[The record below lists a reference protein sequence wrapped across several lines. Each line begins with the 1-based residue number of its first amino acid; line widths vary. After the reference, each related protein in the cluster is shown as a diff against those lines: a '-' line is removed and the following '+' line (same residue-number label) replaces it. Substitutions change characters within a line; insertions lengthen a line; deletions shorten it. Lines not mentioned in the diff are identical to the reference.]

1 MRTLKNKGEK
11 IFVYT
16 WVNKWWLYFISWSGP
31 KPLESHAYG
40 CQLLALNRWY
50 YLYLPV
56 DLRLFGLHIIFL
68 YAWLIYHLQKCFFN
82 DWLISWELKIMIP
95 TGSSKKKDLH
105 TVHNVCE
112 FYRSNSRPRWYL
124 RIIEAF
130 IAGLVGEECHVAYG
144 HVIPWLCSSRAIFG
158 LEKNIYIYFSCY

>member
-1 MRTLKNKGEK
+1 M
-11 IFVYT
+11 
-16 WVNKWWLYFISWSGP
+16 NKWWLYFISWSGP

-82 DWLISWELKIMIP
+82 DWLISWELKLMIP
-95 TGSSKKKDLH
+95 TGSSKKKRSTHSTQCMWILPQQQWVIL
-105 TVHNVCE
+105 TY
-112 FYRSNSRPRWYL
+112 YRSVHCRTRRRGMPRSLRSRNPLIVQFSGNLRAWKEHLYL
-124 RIIEAF
+124 LLLLLELRQS
-130 IAGLVGEECHVAYG
+130 
-144 HVIPWLCSSRAIFG
+144 PSKLCQ
-158 LEKNIYIYFSCY
+158 L

>member
-11 IFVYT
+11 NICIHVSEQVVTLFHFM
-16 WVNKWWLYFISWSGP
+16 KWPQTTREPCIRLSTSGSKPMILSLFTCWSSFIWSP
-31 KPLESHAYG
+31 YHFLICLAYISSTKV
-40 CQLLALNRWY
+40 L
-50 YLYLPV
+50 
-56 DLRLFGLHIIFL
+56 
-68 YAWLIYHLQKCFFN
+68 FN